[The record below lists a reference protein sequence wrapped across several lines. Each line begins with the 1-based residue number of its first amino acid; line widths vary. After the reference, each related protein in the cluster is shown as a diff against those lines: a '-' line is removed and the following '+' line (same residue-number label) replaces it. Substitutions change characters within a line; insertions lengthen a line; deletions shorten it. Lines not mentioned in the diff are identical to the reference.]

1 MMGDTVASKDCG
13 KPSGFLVWGA
23 LTGFGPTTRVRRG
36 FAAVRSERLSL
47 ELRFSQ

>member
-1 MMGDTVASKDCG
+1 MVGDTAALKDWG
-13 KPSGFLVWGA
+13 KPPDFPVWGA

-36 FAAVRSERLSL
+36 FAAMRPERLSL

>member
-1 MMGDTVASKDCG
+1 MAAARAALKDCG

-36 FAAVRSERLSL
+36 FAAMRPERLSL